1 MIKYESIQRHTLKK
15 LKIENDLLKMLE
27 LIDQPFFQIDLY
39 KFFKKDLALKNSS
52 LSSHYF
58 RNNFGIIIKT
68 VCKSNEDL
76 FTQNKNRT
84 NLFVNHCCFNLL
96 SLFCCETFY
105 FSRETFY
112 FSVRLLF
119 FRESFYFFERL
130 FLF

>member
-1 MIKYESIQRHTLKK
+1 MIRYESIQIHTLKK
-15 LKIENDLLKMLE
+15 LKIENDLLKMLQ
-27 LIDQPFFQIDLY
+27 LIDEPFFQIDLY

-119 FRESFYFFERL
+119 FRKSFYFFERL